1 MSKIKQVIILRK
13 DLQMRKGKAMAQ
25 AAHASATVIR
35 QAFDNI
41 MSATCNNST
50 DGYQRY
56 AEFREW
62 MYGEQTKI
70 CVSVDSEQELF
81 DIHAAAQVAGLPTS
95 LVLDSGHT
103 EFEQPTY
110 TSCAIGP
117 AKSELIDPITGSL
130 KLL

>member
-1 MSKIKQVIILRK
+1 MNKLKQIIVVRK
-13 DLQMRKGKAMAQ
+13 DLHMRKGKMIAQ
-25 AAHASATVIR
+25 GAHASATVIR

-81 DIHAAAQVAGLPTS
+81 DIHAAAQAAALPCS
-95 LVLDSGHT
+95 LILDSGHT
-103 EFEQPTY
+103 EFDKPTY
-110 TSCAIGP
+110 TSCAVGP
-117 AKSELIDPITGSL
+117 AKAELIDPITGSL